1 MNYFLSTKVHVI
13 ILLVFLCPATVS
25 GQNVISDL
33 SGISGALSVMIAA
46 LFIASRLKS
55 NIYIVSV
62 RQMAASLLSQNPRL
76 GYLVPQRQ
84 ARHSEYITD
93 IELTTA
99 GAGQIYDDTPDIA
112 LIRTRDVLRINRRGW
127 MRIENTQEAL
137 SKCISNYLPKTR
149 AALTSHPEKMLFL
162 KRCGFLRS
170 FTPMGNDHLPV
181 VRSSIVVLEWL
192 MTEAQ
197 KDLDSV
203 VAELIQQYNSSMD
216 SNVWSDFV
224 AKALEDL
231 ERLTSGQVRCYKIGL
246 CVFHQML
253 NRTC

>member
-1 MNYFLSTKVHVI
+1 
-13 ILLVFLCPATVS
+13 
-25 GQNVISDL
+25 
-33 SGISGALSVMIAA
+33 
-46 LFIASRLKS
+46 
-55 NIYIVSV
+55 
-62 RQMAASLLSQNPRL
+62 MAASLLSQNPRL

-84 ARHSEYITD
+84 ARRSEYITD

-127 MRIENTQEAL
+127 MRIDNTKEAL
-137 SKCISNYLPKTR
+137 SECISNYLPQTR

-170 FTPMGNDHLPV
+170 FALNRNDYLAHVQAL
-181 VRSSIVVLEWL
+181 IIALEWL
-192 MTEAQ
+192 MTQAQ

-216 SNVWSDFV
+216 PNAWNDIEV
-224 AKALEDL
+224 KALEDL

-253 NRTC
+253 NTLIVL